1 MALSESDV
9 QEPVR
14 VESGAAR
21 ALGEVQGGEEFA
33 AQGQA
38 IVRPSWMARSSPGWN
53 GPCALLRGHSR
64 LPPCRD
70 AGVPVFGG
78 LFSAMSISDP
88 GWGSGGGELVLTTF
102 NTSEVAGPSFAAYL
116 EGLGS
121 SPVTVRTYSRL
132 AGAWMERLEDGGKR
146 QTPAALWLGWD
157 APPQIKRLTGYAC
170 RAYVR
175 FAREV
180 LRRDIDLGVPA
191 RLPAASRPRPH
202 APGDGALRALRLAA
216 KRSLPTETG
225 HTMRVWISLVDA
237 LGLRR
242 SETDVSW
249 REIDLGR
256 AEITVTGKTGARTLP
271 LSARMVRVLRWLR
284 RRHPATPWVGARGQ
298 RLGPATLYELFKG
311 LARGIGM
318 GGLRP
323 HLLRHR
329 RLTAICR
336 TELGRDPLRVLR
348 FSGQGHVGSLQYYY
362 DVPTDDLRDFVETPR
377 AGARGGA

>member
-1 MALSESDV
+1 
-9 QEPVR
+9 
-14 VESGAAR
+14 
-21 ALGEVQGGEEFA
+21 
-33 AQGQA
+33 
-38 IVRPSWMARSSPGWN
+38 
-53 GPCALLRGHSR
+53 
-64 LPPCRD
+64 
-70 AGVPVFGG
+70 
-78 LFSAMSISDP
+78 MSISDL
-88 GWGSGGGELVLTTF
+88 GWGAGGGELVLTAF
-102 NTSEVAGPSFAAYL
+102 NTSEGAEPSFAAYL

-132 AGAWMERLEDGGKR
+132 AAAWIGRVKAADG
-146 QTPAALWLGWD
+146 QTPAALWLRWG

-170 RAYVR
+170 RAYAR
-175 FAREV
+175 FSREILGREV
-180 LRRDIDLGVPA
+180 DLGVPS

-202 APGDGALRALRLAA
+202 APGDDALRSLRLAA
-216 KRSLPTETG
+216 KRSLPLETG
-225 HTMRVWISLVDA
+225 YTMRVWIALVDA

-242 SETDVSW
+242 SESDVSW
-249 REIDLGR
+249 RQIDLGR

-271 LSARMVRVLRWLR
+271 LPARLVGVLRWLR

-298 RLGPATLYELFKG
+298 RLSPATLYEIFKG
-311 LARGIGM
+311 IARGIGM

-362 DVPTDDLRDFVETPR
+362 DVPTDDLRAFVEAQG
-377 AGARGGA
+377 AGRSVAPARGCHSRLLE

>member
-1 MALSESDV
+1 
-9 QEPVR
+9 
-14 VESGAAR
+14 
-21 ALGEVQGGEEFA
+21 
-33 AQGQA
+33 
-38 IVRPSWMARSSPGWN
+38 
-53 GPCALLRGHSR
+53 
-64 LPPCRD
+64 
-70 AGVPVFGG
+70 
-78 LFSAMSISDP
+78 MSISDP
-88 GWGSGGGELVLTTF
+88 GWGLGGGELVLTAF
-102 NTSEVAGPSFAAYL
+102 NTSREGDPSFAAYL

-132 AGAWMERLEDGGKR
+132 ARAWMERLKEGGKR
-146 QTPAALWLGWD
+146 QTPAALWLAWD
-157 APPQIKRLTGYAC
+157 APPQVKRLTGYAC
-170 RAYVR
+170 RAYAR
-175 FAREV
+175 FSREILGREV
-180 LRRDIDLGVPA
+180 DLGVPS

-202 APGDGALRALRLAA
+202 APGDDALRALRLAA

-242 SETDVSW
+242 SESDVSW
-249 REIDLGR
+249 HQIDLDC

-271 LSARMVRVLRWLR
+271 LPGRMVRVLGWLR

-298 RLGPATLYELFKG
+298 RLTPATLYELFKG

-318 GGLRP
+318 GQLRP

-362 DVPTDDLRDFVETPR
+362 DVPTDDLRGFVESPK
-377 AGARGGA
+377 AGARHADLSKAA